1 MTIST
6 LSPPQRLAW
15 GIWSLAA
22 VLYVMGFY
30 QRVAPAVMTQELVRD
45 FGLSGAALGNLSALY
60 FYSYAAMQI
69 PTGILV
75 DRYGPRRLLS
85 AAALLAGAG
94 TFMFS
99 AVDDYALA
107 SLARLI
113 IGGAVAVAFVGLLKL
128 AAHWFAPRQYALAAG
143 MALFLGV
150 IGAILAGVPLR
161 LGIDLFGWRAVMAVS
176 GGLTVL
182 VGIAIWLWVR
192 DDPGELGYRSYAP
205 MADPAV
211 QRPKRGILSGLA
223 EILRQRNPWLLFVV
237 PGSIAGAI
245 TTFAGLWGVPYLVTL
260 YGLEQ
265 KSAAALCSLMLVA
278 WAFGGP
284 VFGMLSDRSRRRRR
298 PYLIGCGVV
307 SLGWGLLVLSPGL
320 PLSILIVDLVLIG
333 FFSGAMVIGFAY
345 IKESVPPDLAGTATG
360 FCNAG
365 VMLGATIL
373 QPVVGVI
380 LDANWSGQLND
391 GVRIYDAAAYQ
402 AAFLVMLLWVAMA
415 TVLMALTRETHCRP
429 AVGEAA
435 AGRS

>member
-128 AAHWFAPRQYALAAG
+128 AAH
-143 MALFLGV
+143 
-150 IGAILAGVPLR
+150 
-161 LGIDLFGWRAVMAVS
+161 
-176 GGLTVL
+176 
-182 VGIAIWLWVR
+182 
-192 DDPGELGYRSYAP
+192 
-205 MADPAV
+205 
-211 QRPKRGILSGLA
+211 
-223 EILRQRNPWLLFVV
+223 
-237 PGSIAGAI
+237 
-245 TTFAGLWGVPYLVTL
+245 
-260 YGLEQ
+260 
-265 KSAAALCSLMLVA
+265 
-278 WAFGGP
+278 
-284 VFGMLSDRSRRRRR
+284 
-298 PYLIGCGVV
+298 
-307 SLGWGLLVLSPGL
+307 
-320 PLSILIVDLVLIG
+320 
-333 FFSGAMVIGFAY
+333 
-345 IKESVPPDLAGTATG
+345 
-360 FCNAG
+360 
-365 VMLGATIL
+365 
-373 QPVVGVI
+373 
-380 LDANWSGQLND
+380 
-391 GVRIYDAAAYQ
+391 
-402 AAFLVMLLWVAMA
+402 
-415 TVLMALTRETHCRP
+415 
-429 AVGEAA
+429 
-435 AGRS
+435 